1 MTAKRDEE
9 LTQEFTEWMALGIEH
24 DAHVFAWLQASSSR
38 VLEYLRKESEHAK
51 LARTPDELTIYN
63 MEWELSD
70 KDDEI
75 AQLKAQL
82 DLRPTA
88 AVPLEA
94 TPPPISQEEPV
105 SIPAIVVTS
114 TAQALEAPAPVMT
127 ASDSPALTT
136 AAPAWNL
143 INPPN
148 RTPGYRWPLYHFLKA
163 AHVAGK
169 PCPKAQDVLNDWK
182 LNPPHGGLHVI
193 PSGRRDALEYKLDHG
208 GVKNADLKAIQASIN
223 GLIVSIASE

>member
-63 MEWELSD
+63 MGWELSD

-94 TPPPISQEEPV
+94 TPLSSPQDEKV

-114 TAQALEAPAPVMT
+114 TAQALEAPASVPT
-127 ASDSPALTT
+127 AGDAPAPLTT
-136 AAPAWNL
+136 GDIAHSFDGLRWSESAWKKPLGDKPKWLSACVTIPGNRGVSETRWNPVL
-143 INPPN
+143 IGGALVEKKYVNARN
-148 RTPGYRWPLYHFLKA
+148 VRAKFQTVDLLKPWLEA
-163 AHVAGK
+163 
-169 PCPKAQDVLNDWK
+169 WK
-182 LNPPHGGLHVI
+182 TYE
-193 PSGRRDALEYKLDHG
+193 AEYCDNK
-208 GVKNADLKAIQASIN
+208 
-223 GLIVSIASE
+223 